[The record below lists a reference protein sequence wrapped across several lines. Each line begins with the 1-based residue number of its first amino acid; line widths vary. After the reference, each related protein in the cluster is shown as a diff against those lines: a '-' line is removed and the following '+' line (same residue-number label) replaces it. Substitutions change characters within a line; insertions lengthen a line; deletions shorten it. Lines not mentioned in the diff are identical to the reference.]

1 MYSVQQQYVDAA
13 SGFHVIELADER
25 GNKHLVQLAL
35 KHAACG
41 ACGWVH
47 PRSAA
52 GVVDPVKAVAEVVEA
67 LHLQQTL
74 FLDYATR
81 HGLTVR

>member
-25 GNKHLVQLAL
+25 GNRHMVQLAV
-35 KHAACG
+35 KHAACA

-47 PRSAA
+47 PRDAA
-52 GVVDPVKAVAEVVEA
+52 GVVDPAKAVAQVVEG
-67 LHLQQTL
+67 LHTQQTQL
-74 FLDYATR
+74 RDYAAR